1 MGINAVMLLIL
12 VQDEVKSF
20 RVIAGL
26 VLIPLFGC
34 RLELRHQHLGH
45 FPRGWGR

>member
-20 RVIAGL
+20 RVIATL
-26 VLIPLFGC
+26 VLFIPLQGC
-34 RLELRHQHLGH
+34 RLEVRHQLLGH
-45 FPRGWGR
+45 FT

>member
-1 MGINAVMLLIL
+1 MGIDAVISVIL

-26 VLIPLFGC
+26 VFIPSLGC

-45 FPRGWGR
+45 CLCGCGR